1 MHRSP
6 QEASHALLPVSL
18 RTEYEFIMLNQATFP
33 FNTEI
38 FEHLFKN
45 VLVRRLCE
53 LKPQWLHI
61 WFNVV

>member
-1 MHRSP
+1 
-6 QEASHALLPVSL
+6 
-18 RTEYEFIMLNQATFP
+18 MLNQATFP